1 MTSIRYLSNST
12 ALDFYKSNKENRC
25 YISNVLH
32 QLM

>member
-12 ALDFYKSNKENRC
+12 ALDFYKSNKEIRC
-25 YISNVLH
+25 YITDVVH